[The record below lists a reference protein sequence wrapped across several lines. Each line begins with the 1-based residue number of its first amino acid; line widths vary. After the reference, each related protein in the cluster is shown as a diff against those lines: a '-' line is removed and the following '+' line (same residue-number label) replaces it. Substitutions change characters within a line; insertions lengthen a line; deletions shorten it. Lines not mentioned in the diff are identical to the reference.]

1 MMIRYLLILF
11 PILGMSGQIE
21 MAHVTQKPL
30 GHIVHTNAQITQ
42 LSDQKQEIV
51 SRLSGHV
58 EAYYVKAGE
67 AVKTGD
73 KMVLIESIALS
84 KLSADFLAFMQQ
96 IRPAQAQVNTTRKLY
111 KKGLSSKN
119 ELNAHLLSLETLRSQ
134 KNALAS
140 QLKTL
145 GVDAA
150 ELTKATDKFTLYAHA
165 DGVVGKILVSLHA
178 NVDAQ
183 TPLMTLVN
191 QSGYYATAFLSV
203 DDAMQVNKETKGW
216 VKIAGKSYP
225 CHFVQLL
232 PHIDEET
239 QRAKVRF
246 SIENSPTNL
255 LLGAFTQMEIALTP
269 SKEVLMVKKSAL
281 TLFKGEW
288 VVFVEAHHEE
298 HEEHKEESHEKDEHE
313 GHDHTKHE
321 AENHEEEKEDSH
333 DGHDGHEEE
342 EEAEEA
348 PYEARVVD
356 IIAYSGDDVAVKG
369 LELGEEYVSEGVY
382 FVKSL
387 LLKSSLGGHGH

>member
-1 MMIRYLLILF
+1 MIRYLLMLLPLLAFSNQIKVEH
-11 PILGMSGQIE
+11 PIM
-21 MAHVTQKPL
+21 KPL
-30 GHIVHTNAQITQ
+30 GMMVQTNARITQ

-67 AVKTGD
+67 HVKSGD
-73 KMVLIESIALS
+73 KVVLIESIELS
-84 KLSADFLAFMQQ
+84 KRTADYLALKQQ
-96 IRPAQAQVNTTRKLY
+96 IIPAQAQATSTSKLY
-111 KKGLSSKN
+111 KKGLASKN
-119 ELNAHLLSLETLRSQ
+119 ELNAHLIALETLRSE

-140 QLKTL
+140 QLQTL
-145 GVDAA
+145 GVDVVN
-150 ELTKATDKFTLYAHA
+150 LTVSTDKFTLYAHA

-178 NVDAQ
+178 NVDAK

-191 QSGYYATAFLSV
+191 QSGYYAIAFLSV
-203 DDAMQVNKETKGW
+203 ADAMQVNKETKGW

-232 PHIDEET
+232 PNIDEET

-246 SIENSPTNL
+246 SIEKSPANL
-255 LLGAFTQMEIALTP
+255 LLGAFTQMEIALPP
-269 SKEVLMVKKSAL
+269 SKEVLMVKKSSL

-298 HEEHKEESHEKDEHE
+298 HEEASHKEEVDEHE
-313 GHDHTKHE
+313 GHDHAKHE
-321 AENHEEEKEDSH
+321 AEKEDAHDEHEEE
-333 DGHDGHEEE
+333 
-342 EEAEEA
+342 EEA

-369 LELGEEYVSEGVY
+369 LELGVEYVSDGVY
-382 FVKSL
+382 FVKSM